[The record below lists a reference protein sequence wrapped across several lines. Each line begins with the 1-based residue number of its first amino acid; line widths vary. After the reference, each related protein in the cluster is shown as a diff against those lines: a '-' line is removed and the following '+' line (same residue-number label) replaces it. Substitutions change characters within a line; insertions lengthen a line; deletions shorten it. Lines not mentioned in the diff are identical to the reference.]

1 MNRRTLLAGAL
12 AVVSTA
18 LAQPGTPRP
27 APHPLP
33 DHKGSVLV
41 LLLGMPGCPG
51 TETATV
57 FLAGYKSAIPGGVSI
72 LRLDVPPP
80 DGKLEPATNNIGIP
94 RAFDTGRVIA
104 TKLEFFFY
112 PTLYLLDRDGVVRFA
127 GSCEPAKVKEMVAEV
142 AAEEPGAPKK
152 MYTPPLLAL
161 GAPMPEWSGT
171 NLAGKAVT
179 LASLRGEKATVLFF
193 GAVSCPFSNKA
204 LESLP
209 KLAKDYAGKG
219 VSVTIVTR
227 SAADAAT
234 RSLHAKAAPG
244 IPVVA
249 DPMDAI
255 GKAVCHVPAVPFF
268 FVLDGTGKATAR
280 QPFTDAAAR
289 AALDAAG
296 GTPAGGCATS
306 TGAG

>member
-1 MNRRTLLAGAL
+1 MNHRAVLAGAL

-18 LAQPGTPRP
+18 LAQPGIT
-27 APHPLP
+27 HPLP
-33 DHKGSVLV
+33 DHKGHILV

-57 FLAGYKSAIPGGVSI
+57 FLAGYKSEIPEGVSI

-80 DGKLEPATNNIGIP
+80 GGTLEPAKNNIGIP
-94 RAFDTGRVIA
+94 RAFDTGRAIA

-127 GSCEPAKVKEMVAEV
+127 GSCEPGKVKEMVAELV
-142 AAEEPGAPKK
+142 AEKPGAAKK

-171 NLAGKAVT
+171 NLEGKAVT
-179 LASLRGEKATVLFF
+179 LSALHGKKATVLFF
-193 GAVSCPFSNKA
+193 GAISCPFSNKA

-209 KLAKDYAGKG
+209 QLAKDYARKG
-219 VSVTIVTR
+219 VTVTIITR

-234 RSLHAKAAPG
+234 RSLHAKAAPE
-244 IPVVA
+244 ITVVA
-249 DPMDAI
+249 DPQDAI
-255 GKAVCHVPAVPFF
+255 GKEVCRVPAVPFF
-268 FVLDGTGKATAR
+268 FVLDGAGKIVAR

-289 AALDAAG
+289 AALDAALG
-296 GTPAGGCATS
+296 GKPAGGGATT